1 MKTRYGLPGDQEVQR
16 IIGEIDPA
24 ASFIRH
30 NQIFDDP
37 SQCLMER
44 SILIPGTVQRVAQ
57 NIRLVRRKLVIDQM
71 IEPCLSA

>member
-30 NQIFDDP
+30 NQIFAMIRYRA
-37 SQCLMER
+37 SAEAER
-44 SILIPGTVQRVAQ
+44 D
-57 NIRLVRRKLVIDQM
+57 LVINTY
-71 IEPCLSA
+71 